1 VNIREHKNEHDNSAK
16 TSPLQDNKPI
26 AWDEIIKEINQLKA
40 IIEKPV
46 SVKDEF
52 FHMSKMLN

>member
-1 VNIREHKNEHDNSAK
+1 MNIRESYNEHDKQAK
-16 TSPLQDNKPI
+16 TPPLQDNKPI
-26 AWDEIIKEINQLKA
+26 AWDEIVKEINQLKA

-52 FHMSKMLN
+52 FHMAA